1 MNPDKE
7 KSWFIDVNAMCGKSS
22 HFSLRGMG
30 FVSSMLQYY
39 IFELLV
45 ASEECSNEQN
55 HFFKISRKFLYR
67 LLWIDYWNNGYGPQ
81 LVHFSV
87 F

>member
-39 IFELLV
+39 MFELLV
-45 ASEECSNEQN
+45 ASEDVQMNKIPSSKYPGNSNIE
-55 HFFKISRKFLYR
+55 F
-67 LLWIDYWNNGYGPQ
+67 YG
-81 LVHFSV
+81 
-87 F
+87 